1 MIVGHAII
9 ECVVCIWLE
18 LHSIWELN
26 RPWLHHSTGQPHHA
40 SVAHRH
46 FALKAGVVT
55 RLGEP
60 GW

>member
-1 MIVGHAII
+1 MGSPGFFYRHPNAVR
-9 ECVVCIWLE
+9 
-18 LHSIWELN
+18 
-26 RPWLHHSTGQPHHA
+26 RPHQYPNYQKLQTGASQPVHA

-46 FALKAGVVT
+46 FVLKAGVVT